1 MKKEKGITIIEFTL
15 MSSFL
20 MLILL
25 AIASIGY
32 FMFSMQA
39 VNESVRSAARMASVC
54 QLNDADMATFI
65 ANNSYISSMA
75 AENIEIAYLNEAG
88 QVLATPDPED
98 VRFVRAR
105 AVNMDYRFV
114 ALLSFLG
121 ESGVISMP
129 SFETTIPSESLGL
142 VPNEANTDC

>member
-1 MKKEKGITIIEFTL
+1 MKKVKGITVVEFTL

-20 MLILL
+20 MMIML

-39 VNESVRSAARMASVC
+39 VSESVRTAARMASVC
-54 QLNDADMATFI
+54 QLHDSGIKTYVAD
-65 ANNSYISSMA
+65 NSYISTLTTSKIV
-75 AENIEIAYLNEAG
+75 IEYLDEASN
-88 QVLATPDPED
+88 VLASPNSED

-105 AVNMDYRFV
+105 AVDMNYRFV

-121 ESGVISMP
+121 ESGVIAMP

-142 VPNEANTDC
+142 VPNDTDTDC

>member
-1 MKKEKGITIIEFTL
+1 MRKVKGITIIEFTL

-20 MLILL
+20 MMIML

-39 VNESVRSAARMASVC
+39 VSESVRTAARMASVC
-54 QLNDADMATFI
+54 QLNDSGIKTYVVD
-65 ANNSYISSMA
+65 NSYISSVTTSK
-75 AENIEIAYLNEAG
+75 IAIDYLDEASN
-88 QVLATPDPED
+88 VLASPNSED

-105 AVNMDYRFV
+105 AVDMNYRFV

-121 ESGVISMP
+121 ESGVIEMP

-142 VPNEANTDC
+142 VPNDTDTDC

>member
-75 AENIEIAYLNEAG
+75 AENIEIAYLNGAG
-88 QVLATPDPED
+88 QVLVAPDAED